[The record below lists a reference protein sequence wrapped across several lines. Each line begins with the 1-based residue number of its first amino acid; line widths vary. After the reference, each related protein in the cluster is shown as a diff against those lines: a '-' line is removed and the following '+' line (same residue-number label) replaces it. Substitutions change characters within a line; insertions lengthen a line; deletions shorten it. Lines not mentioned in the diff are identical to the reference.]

1 MAVEFHVG
9 DRVQI
14 IQGYDGLRSVVNTNG
29 TVCQIHQRY
38 IGVAHDLRDGA
49 MHNCEHCCESG
60 HGWYYPKRDAEK
72 YLKFVSDGPSI
83 AIQTIDELL

>member
-1 MAVEFHVG
+1 MAVKFHVG

-29 TVCQIHQRY
+29 TVCQIQQSY

-49 MHNCEHCCESG
+49 MHSCDYCCESG
-60 HGWYYPKRDAEK
+60 HGWYYPKRYAEK
-72 YLKFVSDGPSI
+72 YLEFVSDGPSI

>member
-29 TVCQIHQRY
+29 TVCRISQRY
-38 IGVAHDLRDGA
+38 IGVAHDLRDGT
-49 MHNCEHCCESG
+49 MHNCDHCCESG

-72 YLKFVSDGPSI
+72 YLQFVSDGPSI
-83 AIQTIDELL
+83 AIQTIDDLL